1 MPAPAFVDTN
11 ILVYADDRAD
21 PAKQSRAQDLIRQ
34 LIRERRGLLSTQVLA
49 EYFVAATR
57 KLGID
62 AVDARRRV
70 ELYSRFDVVT
80 LQPADILGAIDLHR
94 LHGFSLWDALIV
106 RAALLAGC
114 RTLYTED
121 LQAGFRIE
129 TLEIRNPF
137 A

>member
-1 MPAPAFVDTN
+1 MPGPAFVDTN

-21 PAKQSRAQDLIRQ
+21 PVKQSRAQDLIRQ
-34 LIRERRGLLSTQVLA
+34 LIRDKTGRLSTQVLA

-57 KLGID
+57 KLGIE
-62 AVDARRRV
+62 AVDARRRI
-70 ELYSRFDVVT
+70 ELYSRFDVVS

-129 TLEIRNPF
+129 TLEFLNPF
-137 A
+137 V